1 MAVSVRSR
9 LVSATMSVN
18 DHEFIQK
25 TRRDHDGLLRMIDRI
40 LEMCDRT
47 GEREH
52 CTGCDSGRRVVC
64 GGNIEQ
70 SIRVFVET
78 TLMHNLLESALM
90 KDYVPHDHR
99 VAHQRAHIEIS
110 EQLKGIRT
118 VFARDGNGIVAIHG
132 IDLVRES
139 LVRHIE
145 EFDSVL
151 EQFIA
156 AANPDPDELANA
168 LSPVHGREIGYR
180 PGGV

>member
-1 MAVSVRSR
+1 M
-9 LVSATMSVN
+9 SATMSEN
-18 DHEFIQK
+18 DHEFIHKMQ
-25 TRRDHDGLLRMIDRI
+25 RDHDGLLRMIDRI
-40 LEMCDRT
+40 LDMCDRT
-47 GEREH
+47 GEPEH
-52 CTGCDSGRRVVC
+52 CTGCDSSRRVVC

-70 SIRVFVET
+70 SIRMFVET

-99 VAHQRAHIEIS
+99 VAHQRSHIEIA

-156 AANPDPDELANA
+156 VANPDPDEVANVVA
-168 LSPVHGREIGYR
+168 PVLDREIAYR

>member
-1 MAVSVRSR
+1 MTA
-9 LVSATMSVN
+9 N
-18 DHEFIQK
+18 DHDFIQK
-25 TRRDHDGLLRMIDRI
+25 MQRDHDSLLRMIDRI

-47 GEREH
+47 GELEH

-99 VAHQRAHIEIS
+99 VAHQRAHIELS

-118 VFARDGNGIVAIHG
+118 VFAHDGNGIVAIQG
-132 IDLVRES
+132 IDVVRES

-145 EFDSVL
+145 EFDAVL
-151 EQFIA
+151 ERYLA
-156 AANPDPDELANA
+156 AANPDPGDVVIAA
-168 LSPVHGREIGYR
+168 SPMTDLDIAYR
-180 PGGV
+180 PGGI